1 MNFDEMYS
9 EYLNMSKEELLKIG
23 QENGAALIDFM
34 DSLYDDKDKSFA
46 VFMKIYG
53 SFVAIDLNIN
63 QEEYDMFRNITAVSA
78 SFNEFADAVKQSFDY
93 DVINELDSMIDA
105 NVKIKD
111 LVIKLGLA
119 ICAYD
124 GNISEEEKSLIERYW
139 N

>member
-9 EYLNMSKEELLKIG
+9 KYLNMSKEELLKIG
-23 QENGAALIDFM
+23 KENGAALIDFM
-34 DSLYDDKDKSFA
+34 DSLYGDKDKSFA

-53 SFVAIDLNIN
+53 SFVAIDLDIK
-63 QEEYDMFRNITAVSA
+63 QEEYDFFTNITAVSA
-78 SFNEFADAVKQSFDY
+78 SFNEFTDAVKQSFNY
-93 DVINELDSMIDA
+93 DVINELDSMIDS
-105 NVKIKD
+105 NVKIKE

-124 GNISEEEKSLIERYW
+124 GNINAEEKALIERYW